1 MFDILISAQSKSYE
15 DILNTHENI
24 VLQAIREE
32 LNLSDVT
39 QMANENKYMLRNCF
53 KVFIN
58 LVPIGK
64 LLYYMDKGTY
74 RFVSQ
79 TGGCPPIVLGR

>member
-58 LVPIGK
+58 FREILLQLVIWGSFF
-64 LLYYMDKGTY
+64 T
-74 RFVSQ
+74 S
-79 TGGCPPIVLGR
+79 